1 MIHNIVTAVASRVNI
16 YIKNRLLITE
26 DVVVVGSLVDLKG
39 TVNQGIE
46 NKISVFLL
54 SIEEEKTAKNYAAT
68 RVINNPIIILN
79 PVLLKFFELN
89 IIMDEKIT
97 IKIK

>member
-46 NKISVFLL
+46 NKISVL
-54 SIEEEKTAKNYAAT
+54 IKK
-68 RVINNPIIILN
+68 
-79 PVLLKFFELN
+79 
-89 IIMDEKIT
+89 KIT
-97 IKIK
+97 MSYL